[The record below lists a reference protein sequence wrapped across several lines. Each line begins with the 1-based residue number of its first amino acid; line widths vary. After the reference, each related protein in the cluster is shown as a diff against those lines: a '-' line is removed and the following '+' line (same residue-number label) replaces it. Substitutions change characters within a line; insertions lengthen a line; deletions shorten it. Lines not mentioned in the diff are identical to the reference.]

1 MQHEEIKRQNGVYYT
16 TSNPFHYPQFK
27 EWFNQIPEESKESIL
42 EPFAGSN
49 NIPALL
55 KDENITPASWVCF
68 DMESPEKNICPEFKI
83 KEQDTLAHFPKGY
96 DVCITNP
103 PYLAKNSAKRRKL
116 PYPETKY
123 NDLYKLSLEKI
134 LENCKYAGAIIPESF
149 LTQEL
154 FTDRIYSVT
163 SLNQK
168 MFEDTECPVCLA
180 LFVPESKD
188 FRVFCGEEFLGYYSE
203 LKKQENELFDNQENR
218 WKFNDREGK
227 IGVKCIDNQK
237 EASIYFHNGEEIA
250 PEKIKVSS
258 RSYTRISGLPEGIP
272 LEAFLEKCNEILR
285 GYREKTKD
293 VFLTSFKGLRKDGK
307 YRRRIDF
314 KTLRKIMDRAVA
326 QLVKEQVIVQKRFGV
341 P

>member
-1 MQHEEIKRQNGVYYT
+1 MQQDERKRQDGVYYT

-27 EWFNQIPEESKESIL
+27 EWFLEIPITDRNEIL

-55 KDENITPASWVCF
+55 KDENITPDAWVCF
-68 DMESPEKNICPEFKI
+68 DIKSPEKNICPEYLI
-83 KEQDTLAHFPKGY
+83 EERDTIADFPKGFNL
-96 DVCITNP
+96 CITNP

-116 PYPETKY
+116 PYPDTKY
-123 NDLYKLSLEKI
+123 DDLYKLALEKI

-149 LTQEL
+149 LTQGL
-154 FTDRIYSVT
+154 FTDRLFLVT

-188 FRVFCGEEFLGYYSE
+188 FRVYCGEEFLGYYSE
-203 LKKQENELFDNQENR
+203 LKKQENELFDNPENE
-218 WKFNDREGK
+218 WKFNDREGE

-237 EASIYFHNGEEIA
+237 EASIYFHKGEEIA

-258 RSYTRISGLPEGIP
+258 RSYTRISGLPKNIE
-272 LEAFLEKCNEILR
+272 LEAFLKKCNDILN
-285 GYREKTKD
+285 GYRGKTKD

-314 KTLRKIMDRAVA
+314 KTIRKIMDRAVA
-326 QLVKEQVIVQKRFGV
+326 ELSKEQDDC
-341 P
+341 